1 MPPNP
6 RALTNRDYRKGGTKN
21 KYMNWI
27 FEQYEFKGWLITISN
42 YMGMEDSLHGF
53 ACPVKYAH
61 LLTIDNY
68 EDYFDEIAEENNI
81 PFEID
86 EEDGDRYY
94 TDDDYT
100 YVDAIEEE
108 VGKYGLG
115 IDFSKSSCVLEY
127 MVKAVLIYI
136 NQDKLIDKIYRGNNY
151 QTYNDTKLV
160 ILKQINKK
168 SSVKKQNQTKPRGNL
183 HFSWA
188 SLVKNRDKECKKCKS
203 KYDLHA
209 HHIQAYKNHPDL
221 RYDLSNGI
229 TLCGKCHRLE
239 HKSKTPP
246 GEHCKE
252 A

>member
-1 MPPNP
+1 
-6 RALTNRDYRKGGTKN
+6 
-21 KYMNWI
+21 MNWI

-42 YMGMEDSLHGF
+42 YRGMENSLHGF

-61 LLTIDNY
+61 ILTIDNY
-68 EDYFDEIAEENNI
+68 ENYYDEIAEENNI
-81 PFEID
+81 PYQDYPEL
-86 EEDGDRYY
+86 GDRVYL
-94 TDDDYT
+94 DDDYT

-108 VGKYGLG
+108 ARKFVSV
-115 IDFSKSSCVLEY
+115 DFSKSSCVLEY
-127 MVKAVLIYI
+127 MVKFILMDI
-136 NQDKLIDKIYRGNNY
+136 NHDKVFNKFLRGNSWE
-151 QTYNDTKLV
+151 TYNDTKLA
-160 ILKQINKK
+160 ILKQINKQ
-168 SSVKKQNQTKPRGNL
+168 SSVKKEQNSKPRNHL

-209 HHIQAYKNHPDL
+209 HHIKSYKNHPDL

-229 TLCGKCHRLE
+229 TLCGRCHRLE

-246 GEHCKE
+246 GAHCEE